1 MKTYKLKLLT
11 QSGVI
16 DIIYHDSKPIEE
28 LEKEV
33 LIKHGQFTTL
43 SAIEII

>member
-16 DIIYHDSKPIEE
+16 DIIYHDNKPLSN
-28 LEKEV
+28 LENEV
-33 LIKHGQFTTL
+33 LIKHGQFTTF